1 MVEGTSCDYAVNQ
14 NQLATVQQL
23 KNGNVKQPK
32 FKTNEVVGLQFNDTE
47 FIREVDLNEISDS
60 NPFIYKL
67 I

>member
-32 FKTNEVVGLQFNDTE
+32 FKTTEVVGLQFNDTE

-67 I
+67 M

>member
-1 MVEGTSCDYAVNQ
+1 M
-14 NQLATVQQL
+14 